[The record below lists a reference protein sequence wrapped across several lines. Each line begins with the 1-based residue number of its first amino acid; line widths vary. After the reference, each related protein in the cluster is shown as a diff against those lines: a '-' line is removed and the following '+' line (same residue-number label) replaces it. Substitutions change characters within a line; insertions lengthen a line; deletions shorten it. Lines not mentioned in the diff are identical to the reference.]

1 MLIYQRVIGV
11 IIFLLLYNLMI
22 YYYWLV
28 VYLPLWKIWQS
39 VGIIM
44 PNIWKNK
51 KCSKPPTRLLWLWWS
66 GFLLR
71 PSPWCPWSLHES
83 KPKADSWNIIEH
95 HWTACGNG
103 RKKRCGPISKQNNIS
118 KYQNIM
124 EYCHNKTTDDLP
136 VIKHHKN
143 GTTPR
148 RNLQRISGADVSTI
162 CPTNSPG

>member
-1 MLIYQRVIGV
+1 MAVS
-11 IIFLLLYNLMI
+11 
-22 YYYWLV
+22 W
-28 VYLPLWKIWQS
+28 
-39 VGIIM
+39 IIM

-118 KYQNIM
+118 KYQNIKISW
-124 EYCHNKTTDDLP
+124 NIVTTKLLMTFRSSNITKMGQLLGEISNGSLGLTSPQFAPQTAP
-136 VIKHHKN
+136 VKIGFQFIH
-143 GTTPR
+143 R
-148 RNLQRISGADVSTI
+148 VRFEIQFLVI
-162 CPTNSPG
+162 C